1 MTTFIKADFLAGLVH
16 SGMCCE
22 CNARFSPGVD
32 ILESLPQVQIK
43 QCLEKIHKKEGG
55 AAKSQTLRV
64 LVTMI
69 NVQSYDSAIRK
80 TLNKYGL
87 LGSVVRR
94 KPHLL
99 KKNMTAQLT
108 FL

>member
-1 MTTFIKADFLAGLVH
+1 MQCQIFSR
-16 SGMCCE
+16 SGHPRKFTPSSDQAMLRK
-22 CNARFSPGVD
+22 NTLKR
-32 ILESLPQVQIK
+32 
-43 QCLEKIHKKEGG
+43 GG